1 MSPPA
6 PDSVLCTYLIQR
18 ILYSHKGNPTSERV
32 SSSLPLLITTIA
44 ESAMSSLRFALT
56 ACLTVPLTGP
66 RVPKFKVLG
75 SDALGDRYWAW
86 CEVQKLPEER
96 VVLGFANG
104 EQGLDLTASA
114 FCPHRNGHRR
124 FHDSVDGE
132 DSLKGALG
140 KALTPGSGWA
150 AGMSGISS
158 RKLKCKKAIEE
169 ITKKL
174 RKGDPE
180 LNLRAGPVCAG
191 CVKPEEYF
199 VERVCDMAYS
209 LSLKQEEPSSTTEQ
223 PEVPAESIGVAEEEA
238 QGSTQE
244 E

>member
-1 MSPPA
+1 CSDRMRSEIATGHGVKCRSSRKSASYWSSQMENKDSISLHRHFA
-6 PDSVLCTYLIQR
+6 PIEMAIADFTSK
-18 ILYSHKGNPTSERV
+18 SH
-32 SSSLPLLITTIA
+32 
-44 ESAMSSLRFALT
+44 
-56 ACLTVPLTGP
+56 
-66 RVPKFKVLG
+66 
-75 SDALGDRYWAW
+75 
-86 CEVQKLPEER
+86 
-96 VVLGFANG
+96 
-104 EQGLDLTASA
+104 
-114 FCPHRNGHRR
+114 
-124 FHDSVDGE
+124 VDGE

-191 CVKPEEYF
+191 CVNPEEYF

-223 PEVPAESIGVAEEEA
+223 PEVPAETIGVAEEEA

>member
-1 MSPPA
+1 
-6 PDSVLCTYLIQR
+6 
-18 ILYSHKGNPTSERV
+18 
-32 SSSLPLLITTIA
+32 
-44 ESAMSSLRFALT
+44 
-56 ACLTVPLTGP
+56 
-66 RVPKFKVLG
+66 
-75 SDALGDRYWAW
+75 
-86 CEVQKLPEER
+86 
-96 VVLGFANG
+96 
-104 EQGLDLTASA
+104 
-114 FCPHRNGHRR
+114 
-124 FHDSVDGE
+124 SVDGE

-140 KALTPGSGWA
+140 KALTPGTGWA
-150 AGMSGISS
+150 AGMGGISS

-223 PEVPAESIGVAEEEA
+223 PEVPAETIEVAEEEA
-238 QGSTQE
+238 QSSTQE
-244 E
+244 EFHSFDGCSHYVFFALSVLSQSVLVFIGQLPLMVSSHVLVAAAQISLGVVGNLRVKVLRHHESDAHCGVFSENYQKALFHLTYTVTGASVLETTSLVCNDPHHFAAKSISEMKKAAKFSR